1 MRVVE
6 DNDAYAPQR
15 CSYGEREVV
24 MVVVVV
30 AVVVVVVVMIVVV
43 TVVVV
48 IHPLNKSICSADA
61 RCSTERNRNT
71 NFKFL
76 ARKK

>member
-15 CSYGEREVV
+15 CSYGEREVA

-30 AVVVVVVVMIVVV
+30 AVVVVVVMIAVV